1 MLNLLMKFTF
11 VDQATI
17 FNIVIWGIKR
27 DTAAIFCDFLLIF
40 HFFMPIHVVDI
51 DEKRHVLFL

>member
-27 DTAAIFCDFLLIF
+27 DTAAIFCSFSTFSCLFI
-40 HFFMPIHVVDI
+40 VVDI